1 MKSIRDRFAQ
11 SEERPVAEPRIAEVA
26 AGVRSLSHAGAHS
39 QPLELRAAQRAA
51 YGQERFNPEATGL
64 EASGLALYYDA
75 LAPRYAALNQRYPI
89 TVEVSSKFTTL
100 LRDSLSSSPREREEW
115 MRLQNR
121 TEAVVDRKRRVQ
133 KLIEDGINGLP
144 GGEGNLLDAAI
155 REIYHL
161 TPSTPVDTRPTNEV
175 IDIIYA
181 NTVGWGPL
189 ERLFSDP
196 YVTEISVNSH
206 NNIWAEK
213 SVPGQP
219 AYLERQRVGF
229 GSEAELRAYADR
241 LLQDAQTSKMA
252 TADEPTVDLSL
263 PDGSRVNI
271 TIPPIT
277 RNTTIS
283 MRRPPNQDWTLERFL
298 ELNAISE
305 EMRDFLVAIT
315 EAEANIIVYGG
326 TGSGKTSMLNA
337 LINLKDGQHKRLGSI
352 EDTPELRPDASKLP
366 NYLQMTTNAARDAKA
381 LVKNSLRQRFD
392 YLLVGETRDATAL
405 DLLMAF
411 SSGTLG
417 SASTVHADGPIEALR
432 RLVILSRFSS
442 DAPPDDV
449 VRTIAASAIHLVIW
463 TRRYSD
469 NTRHIARIDEI
480 MPELDKKGEFQVRNV
495 FTCIPTHAEGNAR
508 TVYHFERN
516 PEYIM
521 SDRLIELFHA
531 AKVDVTRWSEKAEKV
546 YEQHELERL
555 AVEIKG

>member
-1 MKSIRDRFAQ
+1 MKSFRRFSSSEPAQ
-11 SEERPVAEPRIAEVA
+11 EPGEPRIAEVA
-26 AGVRSLSHAGAHS
+26 ASVRALSHAAAPGA
-39 QPLELRAAQRAA
+39 PLELRKPARAA
-51 YGQERFNPEATGL
+51 SGEERFVPEGESL
-64 EASGLALYYDA
+64 DVIGLALYYDA
-75 LAPRYAALNQRYPI
+75 LAPRYASQNQRFPV

-100 LRDSLSSSPREREEW
+100 LRDSLASHPLERDEW
-115 MRLQNR
+115 LRLQNR
-121 TEAVVDRKRRVQ
+121 TVAVTDRKRRVQ

-144 GGEGNLLDAAI
+144 GGEGSLLDAAV

-161 TPSTPVDTRPTNEV
+161 SQSESVEMRPTNEV
-175 IDIIYA
+175 IDTIYA

-196 YVTEISVNSH
+196 YVTEISVNSY

-219 AYLERQRVGF
+219 AYLERQRVSF

-252 TADEPTVDLSL
+252 TAEEPTVDLSL

-283 MRRPPNQDWTLERFL
+283 MRRPPNQDWTLERFM
-298 ELNAISE
+298 ELNAINE
-305 EMRDFLVAIT
+305 EMRDFLYAIT
-315 EAEANIIVYGG
+315 QAEANIIVYGG

-337 LINLKDGQHKRLGSI
+337 LINLKDGEHKRLGSI
-352 EDTPELRPDASKLP
+352 EDTPELRPDPEKLP
-366 NYLQMTTNAARDAKA
+366 NYLQMTTNAARDAKS

-432 RLVILSRFSS
+432 RLVILSRFSA

-449 VRTIAASAIHLVIW
+449 VRTITASAVHLVIW
-463 TRRYSD
+463 TRRYAD
-469 NTRHIARIDEI
+469 NTRHIARIDEVL
-480 MPELDKKGEFQVRNV
+480 PNLDEKGEFQVRNI
-495 FTCIPTHAEGNAR
+495 FTCVPKHAIDNGH
-508 TVYHFERN
+508 TSYSFLRN
-516 PEYIM
+516 PEYVM
-521 SDRLIELFHA
+521 SDRLVELFHA
-531 AKVDVTRWSEKAEKV
+531 AKVDVSRWSEKAEKI
-546 YEQHELERL
+546 YAEHESKRL
-555 AVEIKG
+555 AVEVEA